1 MKKTILSVLLLV
13 QLFQNGISQ
22 PSFQIILSVKDSSKS
37 FFSHDK
43 VNISVPLRTID
54 AEENEQPSINA
65 CYNLSV
71 IQVKF
76 PFTDWMFWDSSGTR
90 YIWTE
95 NPCQLRG
102 DPIRFDYY
110 VNLLPLYNK
119 KPDFLNAMKNGGILE
134 IRFKMYA
141 SVDGGLYDYIY
152 SNIDTLYLPSAN
164 KADLDGLVY
173 ITENIKNWRGFSYLE
188 RSSWRDYSNDF
199 FSNIANLYGDSII
212 GDLANF
218 ELKNFETIDKTLSN
232 TATNDEIREY
242 RDLKYEEVLVNC
254 KSEMLRDYI
263 VKMINLHK

>member
-43 VNISVPLRTID
+43 VDISVPLRTID

-90 YIWTE
+90 YVWTE
-95 NPCQLRG
+95 NPCQLRV
-102 DPIRFDYY
+102 DPIRFDCYI
-110 VNLLPLYNK
+110 NLLPLYNQ
-119 KPDFLNAMKNGGILE
+119 KPEFLNAMKDGGILE
-134 IRFKMYA
+134 ARFKMYA
-141 SVDGGLYDYIY
+141 SVDGGPYDYIY
-152 SNIDTLYLPSAN
+152 SNIDTLYLPPAN

-173 ITENIKNWRGFSYLE
+173 ITNNIENWRKFSYIE
-188 RSSWRDYSNDF
+188 GSSWRDYTNGF
-199 FSNIANLYGDSII
+199 LANIADLFGDSII
-212 GDLANF
+212 GDLANYQL
-218 ELKNFETIDKTLSN
+218 EQIETTDNTLSN
-232 TATNDEIREY
+232 TSTSVEIREY
-242 RDLKYEEVLVNC
+242 LDLKYGDILVNS
-254 KSEMLRDYI
+254 KSEMLKDYI
-263 VKMINLHK
+263 VKIIDLYK

>member
-1 MKKTILSVLLLV
+1 MKKTILAVLLLV

-90 YIWTE
+90 YVWTE
-95 NPCQLRG
+95 NPCQLRV
-102 DPIRFDYY
+102 DPIQFDCYI
-110 VNLLPLYNK
+110 NLLPLYNQ
-119 KPDFLNAMKNGGILE
+119 KPEFLNAMKNGGILE
-134 IRFKMYA
+134 ARFKMYA
-141 SVDGGLYDYIY
+141 SVDGGPYDYIY
-152 SNIDTLYLPSAN
+152 SNIDTLYLPPAN

-173 ITENIKNWRGFSYLE
+173 ITSNIENWRKFSYIGGL
-188 RSSWRDYSNDF
+188 SWRDYSNEF
-199 FSNIANLYGDSII
+199 LANMADQFGDSII
-212 GDLANF
+212 GDLADF
-218 ELKNFETIDKTLSN
+218 VLKDFETTDKILSN
-232 TATNDEIREY
+232 IDTNEEIREY
-242 RDLKYEEVLVNC
+242 RDLKCEEVLVNC

-263 VKMINLHK
+263 IKMINLYK